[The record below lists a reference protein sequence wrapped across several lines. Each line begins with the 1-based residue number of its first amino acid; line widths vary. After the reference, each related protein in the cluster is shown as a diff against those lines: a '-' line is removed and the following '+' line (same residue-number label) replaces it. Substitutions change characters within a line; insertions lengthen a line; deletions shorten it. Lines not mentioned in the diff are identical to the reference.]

1 MDQFASALDTAA
13 AIRSKEVSPLE
24 VLDATLS
31 RIDRDNPELNAVIW
45 RNDRKRSKLW
55 SSRSNNS
62 LKPIKSA
69 CNKVNRRNRARWAR

>member
-45 RNDRKRSKLW
+45 RNDSVARAEAEALGERIAAGADDLPPSPGCR
-55 SSRSNNS
+55 SRS
-62 LKPIKSA
+62 
-69 CNKVNRRNRARWAR
+69 RT